1 MSVKRNRKGYR
12 VGECHQKAKLTDAEV
27 ARMRRMYR
35 PGIVSM
41 PLLAREFGCGLSTVR
56 DIVTYRTRASA

>member
-1 MSVKRNRKGYR
+1 MTRNHKGYR
-12 VGECHQKAKLTDAEV
+12 VGECHQRAKLTDAEV

-35 PGIVSM
+35 PGVVGM
-41 PLLAREFGCGLSTVR
+41 PTLAREFHCGLSTVR